1 MSWTQPTGKQF
12 SLSGRQFHTKWP
24 LAVVHM
30 LRASPYGCAKGPG
43 RPPGFLSHSNSCNFQ
58 RQGSLHSRPT
68 TSGTWSPW
76 KPQYDQSCVR
86 LCVGHTCG
94 CISMCL
100 LLWCAGKTVGFPT
113 EIAVWVLPL
122 IPILDH
128 YFLFPLPEREEERN
142 RWCRESII
150 GNYRA
155 NVMSSVE
162 MELN

>member
-12 SLSGRQFHTKWP
+12 SLSGREFHTKWP
-24 LAVVHM
+24 LAVVHV

-86 LCVGHTCG
+86 LCVGTHMGVSSCAYYSG
-94 CISMCL
+94 VLGKRWVFQLRL
-100 LLWCAGKTVGFPT
+100 LFESFLSSPSLIMTFFSPFLREKRK
-113 EIAVWVLPL
+113 EIDDA
-122 IPILDH
+122 
-128 YFLFPLPEREEERN
+128 EN
-142 RWCRESII
+142 R
-150 GNYRA
+150 
-155 NVMSSVE
+155 
-162 MELN
+162 